1 MSRSVNLLV
10 NKASVE
16 LDYFVQSFIDHT
28 VGGMVEALEGTDEI
42 KTLDIVLEEDK
53 VSMSLNGA
61 LVPLNRFVNTFVRN
75 TVVGMVSSLKGV
87 GEVDSLRLGIKR

>member
-1 MSRSVNLLV
+1 MSRSVSLSV
-10 NKASVE
+10 NKAPVE

-28 VGGMVEALEGTDEI
+28 VGGMLEALEGTVEI

-53 VSMSLNGA
+53 VSISLNGA
-61 LVPLNRFVNTFVRN
+61 SVPLNRFVNAFVRN

-87 GEVDSLRLGIKR
+87 GEVDSLRLGIRR